1 MGNAKPVTV
10 ARPDPVKK
18 SYAVGALETAY
29 RRITELVA
37 SLDDAGFDGPSRCV
51 GWSRRDLLFHVL
63 LDAQRALVS
72 FASPDPGPP
81 DTDYVGYWSAYVSGS
96 DDEHARAH
104 ARFVTRSAA
113 AYASPRGLTAQWTD
127 TAGAVVRAARRL
139 PDQPLATQGRVL
151 PPPDLLT
158 TFAVE
163 AAVHHL
169 DFDLGGP
176 AVPLDLVVR
185 TLDGPLGTGRRRPD
199 WDDVTYAMKGTG
211 RRELDAAERAVLES
225 DAARFPLFG

>member
-10 ARPDPVKK
+10 ARPDPVTK

-81 DTDYVGYWSAYVSGS
+81 DTDYVGYWSAYVSGRTTS
-96 DDEHARAH
+96 TRGRTLASSRGPPRRTRAH
-104 ARFVTRSAA
+104 VA
-113 AYASPRGLTAQWTD
+113 
-127 TAGAVVRAARRL
+127 
-139 PDQPLATQGRVL
+139 
-151 PPPDLLT
+151 
-158 TFAVE
+158 
-163 AAVHHL
+163 
-169 DFDLGGP
+169 
-176 AVPLDLVVR
+176 
-185 TLDGPLGTGRRRPD
+185 
-199 WDDVTYAMKGTG
+199 
-211 RRELDAAERAVLES
+211 
-225 DAARFPLFG
+225 